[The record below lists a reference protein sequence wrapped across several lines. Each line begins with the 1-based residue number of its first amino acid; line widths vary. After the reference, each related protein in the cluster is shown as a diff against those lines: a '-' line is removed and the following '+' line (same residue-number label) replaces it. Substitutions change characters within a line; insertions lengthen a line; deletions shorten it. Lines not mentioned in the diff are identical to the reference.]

1 MSFSK
6 KPNFLNGKSNLRD
19 RAQTRER
26 CLHGPRHEGWYVP
39 RDKRDRQRMPDLS
52 LPIIRRFVSDLTLLT
67 HLAPSPWS
75 HIDEPCCTSTSPAQ
89 MPSALAGIRQKSTN
103 KMMPF
108 KNNIGY
114 SGVVVMGAAVGG
126 IAANGVS
133 DTFWDAWNRGVRQGK
148 KLLR

>member
-1 MSFSK
+1 
-6 KPNFLNGKSNLRD
+6 
-19 RAQTRER
+19 
-26 CLHGPRHEGWYVP
+26 
-39 RDKRDRQRMPDLS
+39 
-52 LPIIRRFVSDLTLLT
+52 
-67 HLAPSPWS
+67 
-75 HIDEPCCTSTSPAQ
+75 

-133 DTFWDAWNRGVRQGK
+133 DTFWDTWNRGVRQGK
-148 KLLR
+148 DEEVGAVESGVLVKWGKARRRGAGADR